1 MDGNRHTG
9 SSARPA
15 TVTWVIAVLLAV
27 IATCE
32 VMRASDAGAVS
43 AAPGNLGPQRIG
55 ARGLFAFAGQ
65 IGPRSYGLFMVD
77 TEAGNLW
84 CYEYDRDR
92 HKLRLLAA
100 RSFLYDRLLE
110 EYNVESPTPAEVAK
124 LVKRLQAHKAADR
137 ETTQRG
143 DRP

>member
-1 MDGNRHTG
+1 MEGNRQTA
-9 SSARPA
+9 SPARHQ
-15 TVTWVIAVLLAV
+15 TVAWVIAILLAV

-32 VMRASDAGAVS
+32 VMRASDAGIVS
-43 AAPGNLGPQRIG
+43 AAPGALAPQRIG

-110 EYNVESPTPAEVAK
+110 EYNVESPTPGEVAQ
-124 LVKRLQAHKAADR
+124 LVKRLQAHKASDS
-137 ETTQRG
+137 ETPQRS